1 MMRTNLVVAI
11 AAVVVMVP
19 SVLLAD
25 TFRCGSK
32 LVTQDSPLSEIKAK
46 CGEPSHKEVS
56 DVQPTART
64 VNGTVQRL
72 PTIRMEVWTYN
83 RESNAPGIRVTI
95 ADGKVTKIESVE

>member
-1 MMRTNLVVAI
+1 MHTSRVVAI

-19 SVLLAD
+19 SVLPAD

-32 LVTQDSPLSEIKAK
+32 LVTQDAALSEIITK
-46 CGEPSHKEVS
+46 CGAPSHKEVS
-56 DVQPTART
+56 EVQPTART

-83 RESNAPGIRVTI
+83 RGSNSLGMKVTVV
-95 ADGKVTKIESVE
+95 DGKVTKIESAE